1 MCHLRLLLL
10 RPFRAAAAAAVSFT
24 RAATVSVTS
33 AAAAPTAPHYSTTR
47 PPDSRAD
54 VCSCCFVQA
63 ASPDSPGWE
72 ELKHQGTEA
81 FKKQQF
87 READRFYSAALDE
100 LTQQG
105 RAQERTVLLNNRSA
119 ARTRLERYEEAA
131 ADARVAARVS
141 PGEPKVLTLY

>member
-1 MCHLRLLLL
+1 M
-10 RPFRAAAAAAVSFT
+10 
-24 RAATVSVTS
+24 
-33 AAAAPTAPHYSTTR
+33 
-47 PPDSRAD
+47 
-54 VCSCCFVQA
+54 QA
-63 ASPDSPGWE
+63 ASPDSLGWE
-72 ELKHQGTEA
+72 QLKHQGTDA

-141 PGEPKVLTLY
+141 PGEPKVLTLH